1 MKKRMFRLLAALC
14 LVLCLSVQAFAL
26 PKTLIPGGCTVGI
39 KLCTKGLV
47 VTGFEKN
54 SAAQTAGL
62 KKGDVIIQV
71 DGEAV
76 HTVAALRESLEKDRV
91 ILTVLRDG
99 KEAEFC
105 VKPASTESG
114 MRLGAYIRDS
124 MAGIGTVTYYDPD
137 TGDFG
142 ALGHGVND
150 VDTSILMPL
159 EAGVVVGST
168 VSEVRKGTSGTP
180 GELKG
185 KFDVDAVLGEVE
197 ANTEHGIFGTL
208 TTPVPGKPIPVA
220 KAGEVEPGEA
230 VIFANVSGKEVEQ
243 YTVEILRIYPQ
254 ASDTGRNLLL
264 QITDPRLLNATG
276 GIVQGM
282 SGSPIIQNGK
292 LVGAVTHVLVNDPTT
307 GYGIFIENMLDAAG

>member
-1 MKKRMFRLLAALC
+1 MKKRMIRLLAALC
-14 LVLCLSVQAFAL
+14 LIFCLSVQVFAL

-47 VTGFEKN
+47 VTGFEKH
-54 SAAQTAGL
+54 SAAQSAGL
-62 KKGDVIIQV
+62 RKGDVIIQV

-76 HTVAALRESLEKDRV
+76 HTAAALRESLEKEQV

-99 KEAEFC
+99 REAEFC
-105 VKPASTESG
+105 VRPAATDDG

-124 MAGIGTVTYYDPD
+124 MAGIGTVTYYDPN
-137 TGDFG
+137 TGEFG

-150 VDTSILMPL
+150 ADASILMPL
-159 EAGVVVGST
+159 EAGVVVGAS
-168 VSEVRKGTSGTP
+168 VSEVRKGVSGTP

-185 KFDVDAVLGEVE
+185 KFDVNAVLGEVE

-220 KAGEVEPGEA
+220 AASEVEPGEA
-230 VIFANVSGKEVEQ
+230 VILANISGKEVEE

-254 ASDTGRNLLL
+254 ATDTGRNLLL
-264 QITDPRLLNATG
+264 QITDQRLLDATG

-282 SGSPIIQNGK
+282 GVIDNRDNTKKPVNKGFF
-292 LVGAVTHVLVNDPTT
+292 AVTLKNEPNIGV
-307 GYGIFIENMLDAAG
+307 